1 MAAKFSTVE
10 EYLGSLDPVVREQLE
25 IVLEHARRAVPDAE
39 LVISY
44 QMPTV
49 ASGGRRVAHLAGWK
63 AHLAVYP
70 VPDDEAL
77 QEELAPYR
85 SGEGT
90 LKFPLARPI
99 PFAAPMTTAAF
110 PASLESVSRSI
121 DASPDRHL
129 TSTIA
134 PP

>member
-10 EYLGSLDPVVREQLE
+10 EYLGSLNEDVREPLE
-25 IVLEHARRAVPDAE
+25 VALGHAQRAVPDSE

-49 ASGGRRVAHLAGWK
+49 AVGGRRVAHLAGWK

-99 PFAAPMTTAAF
+99 PYALIERVVAALYAQ
-110 PASLESVSRSI
+110 RG
-121 DASPDRHL
+121 
-129 TSTIA
+129 
-134 PP
+134 